1 MRTREYAR
9 TGLAVVAWLFAA
21 LLLLQIFLAGLGV
34 FEDPRSF
41 VTHREFGYGI
51 SWLILVLIVL
61 AVVGRVPR
69 AILGLCVLLAVQII
83 LQSVFVAMRG
93 SNPAIAAL
101 HPVNGVL
108 MLVVTIAVARGAW
121 RIRSSV
127 SAEGPPAPAPARA
140 PTGVG
145 PEA

>member
-1 MRTREYAR
+1 MRTRDYAR

-21 LLLLQIFLAGLGV
+21 LLLIQIFLAGLGV
-34 FEDPRSF
+34 FDDPRSF

-51 SWLILVLIVL
+51 SWLILAMIVL

-93 SNPAIAAL
+93 SNPAVAAL

-108 MLVVTIAVARGAW
+108 MLVVTLAVARGAW
-121 RIRSSV
+121 QIRS
-127 SAEGPPAPAPARA
+127 EGRFAGSPAPTPAPV
-140 PTGVG
+140 PTGAG